1 MIFSILD
8 MLVASWRIITILCF
22 SISQNHYLMVL
33 FKLGKVTLLGKICSK
48 FVFNLHIIL
57 QIWKSQHFLKSSH
70 SLIDSSSIPLKVFFF
85 SPKCFVQVRERHGL
99 LWAVTEFRRIW
110 RKYLFE
116 FCSDEFSR
124 NPWKYTG
131 YPQL

>member
-57 QIWKSQHFLKSSH
+57 QIWKSQYFLKSSH

-116 FCSDEFSR
+116 FCSDEFGR

>member
-57 QIWKSQHFLKSSH
+57 QIWKSQYFLKSSH